1 MAERLRV
8 VDLSSHPNLDELV
21 NEVGDSR
28 KACRIQRDGQDVA
41 ILVPAGR
48 PRRFRKGDPTSE
60 DDPIWR
66 IFGIAH
72 SGGPGDVSENV
83 DKYLAEAYLDTHDKH
98 E

>member
-1 MAERLRV
+1 VAERLRV
-8 VDLSSHPNLDELV
+8 IDLRSHPDLDELV
-21 NEVGDSR
+21 DEVGESR

-66 IFGIAH
+66 IFGMVT
-72 SGGPGDVSENV
+72 SDGPGDVSRNV
-83 DKYLAEAYLDTHDKH
+83 DKYLAEAYLDKHDRH

>member
-8 VDLSSHPNLDELV
+8 VDLASHPDLEELV
-21 NEVGDSR
+21 DDIGESR

-60 DDPIWR
+60 NDPLWQIV
-66 IFGIAH
+66 GMV
-72 SGGPGDVSENV
+72 SSEGQGDVAENH
-83 DKYLAEAYLDTHDKH
+83 DNYLAEAYLNTH
-98 E
+98 ERG